1 MNIETHTLDSLRK
14 MVRDLQAEN
23 KELRKLLD
31 KAGIPC
37 ADSEVFSDAPDK
49 AEEYDPDQ
57 GTRING
63 QYIDRDMAVRFLL
76 CFGEGRM

>member
-1 MNIETHTLDSLRK
+1 MKETTMIIETHTLDSLRNL
-14 MVRDLQAEN
+14 VRNLQAEN

-37 ADSEVFSDAPDK
+37 ADSEVFSDVPDK

-57 GTRING
+57 GARINR
-63 QYIDRDMAVRFLL
+63 QYIDRDMAGNF
-76 CFGEGRM
+76 